1 MRATRAAS
9 DPPSGKYSPVT
20 EPNYWDIH
28 EAAVARGETIYTDP
42 ETGFMVFTSLGL
54 KARERCCGAGC
65 RHCPFGH
72 ESVPTKRKAAR
83 IQQPA
88 WLTDAR
94 PSPTGEQAILFWSG
108 GKDSF
113 LALRAIQREG
123 RFDPILLTTFDARSR
138 IIAHQEFVI
147 DEVVAQAEALGV
159 PVIGVPLHSG
169 ADYVEQLVPALELVP
184 DCQHLS
190 FGDLHLEHIREW
202 RETAFAGDERTA
214 AMTLEFPL
222 WQADYEKLLE
232 DLVASGAD
240 CLISAVAAE
249 LPGIAVGDRYDGAL
263 IAKLP
268 VEVDA
273 FGENGEFHTKIVI
286 ADA

>member
-1 MRATRAAS
+1 
-9 DPPSGKYSPVT
+9 VT
-20 EPNYWDIH
+20 DVDFWSIH
-28 EAAVARGETIYTDP
+28 EAACERGETTYVDP
-42 ETGFMVFTSLGL
+42 QTGFVVFTRLGL
-54 KARERCCGAGC
+54 LARDRCCGAGC

-72 ESVPTKRKAAR
+72 ESVPTKRKASR

-94 PSPTGEQAILFWSG
+94 PAQTGEQAFLFWSG

-113 LALRAIQREG
+113 LALRAMQRQG
-123 RFDPILLTTFDARSR
+123 RFAPILLTTFDARSR
-138 IIAHQEFVI
+138 IIAHQEFAI

-159 PVIGVPLHSG
+159 PLVGVPLHSG
-169 ADYVEQLVPALELVP
+169 ADYVEQLVPALQLAP

-202 RETAFAGDERTA
+202 RETAFARHERTA

-222 WQADYEKLLE
+222 WQADYKTLLE
-232 DLVASGAD
+232 DLAASGAE
-240 CLISAVAAE
+240 CEISALAAE
-249 LPGIAVGDRYDGAL
+249 LPGISVGDRYDGAL

-268 VEVDA
+268 AQVDA

-286 ADA
+286 ANT